1 MKPIKGSK
9 YLRKGRASVE
19 GNYYSITTRTH
30 QKQKLFAL
38 PGAADIVIDSLL
50 WLEKKDIIDLEVA
63 VVMPDHLHFVACLRL
78 GTLSSLMHSL
88 KSFASKKIKEHLNC
102 DGKIWQPQYYDHAI
116 RKDEVLMNIIMYCL
130 NNPVRSELVKD
141 LHDYSYWYCRYE
153 V

>member
-9 YLRKGRASVE
+9 YLRKGRVSAE
-19 GNYYSITTRTH
+19 GNYYSITTRAH
-30 QKQKLFAL
+30 QRQKLFAL

-50 WLEKKDIIDLEVA
+50 WLEKKDIINLEVA

-88 KSFASKKIKEHLNC
+88 KSFTSKKIKAHLNF

-116 RKDEVLMNIIMYCL
+116 RKDEVLMKIIVYCL
-130 NNPVRSELVKD
+130 NNPVRAELVKD
-141 LHDYSYWYCRYE
+141 FHDYPYWYCRYE

>member
-30 QKQKLFAL
+30 QKQKLFIL

-50 WLEKKDIIDLEVA
+50 WLEKKNIIDLEVA
-63 VVMPDHLHFVACLRL
+63 VVMPDQLHFVACLRL

-102 DGKIWQPQYYDHAI
+102 DVKIWQPQYYDHAI
-116 RKDEVLMNIIMYCL
+116 RKDEVLMC
-130 NNPVRSELVKD
+130 PE
-141 LHDYSYWYCRYE
+141 H
-153 V
+153 